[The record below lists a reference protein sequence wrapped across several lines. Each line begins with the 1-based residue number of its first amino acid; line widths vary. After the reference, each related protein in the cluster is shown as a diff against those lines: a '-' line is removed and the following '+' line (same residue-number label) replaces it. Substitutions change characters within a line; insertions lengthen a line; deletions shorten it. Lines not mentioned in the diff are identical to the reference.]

1 LASEFHAVIT
11 ASSMFSTAG
20 VGTFADLEPAC
31 FLFQRFRAF
40 SPLHL
45 LSFRLWPDQRL

>member
-20 VGTFADLEPAC
+20 VGTFADL
-31 FLFQRFRAF
+31 
-40 SPLHL
+40 
-45 LSFRLWPDQRL
+45 